1 MKNKKI
7 LILLIL
13 VLILII
19 SSLFFIV
26 KKFNSKNNQNTQ
38 ENVLD
43 YTPQEEIDLKAL
55 RQTNINLY
63 FVENET
69 GNLKY
74 ESRLIDSAELV
85 SNPYRKIVEL
95 LLQGPSNTNLS
106 SPFPENISILDV
118 FILNHCVTIDFSDD
132 LLMFKDENQKLNI
145 VNSLL
150 NSLTELNEVK
160 SIKILINNET
170 HDEFK
175 EEYANALQ

>member
-19 SSLFFIV
+19 SSLYFIV
-26 KKFNSKNNQNTQ
+26 KKFNSNDNQNSQ

-43 YTPQEEIDLKAL
+43 YTPQEEINLKAL
-55 RQTNINLY
+55 RQTTVNLY
-63 FVENET
+63 FIENET
-69 GNLKY
+69 GNLKC
-74 ESRLIDSAELV
+74 ESKLIDSAELV

-106 SPFPENISILDV
+106 SPFPENTTILDV

-132 LLMFKDENQKLNI
+132 LLMFKDENQKLNM

-160 SIKILINNET
+160 SIKILINNEI